1 MKAMIFAAGLGTR
14 LKPFTENNPKA
25 LAVVAGKTL
34 LEHSIRYLQQAGIY
48 DVVLNVHHFA
58 GKIYDLLDKEN
69 GFGSNVQISDE
80 QDELLETGGGLQKA
94 STFFDKADPAFV
106 AMNVDV
112 LTTLDLKALIAAHTA
127 RRAMATLAVMNRPSS
142 RQLLF
147 DANMQLCGWRNNATG
162 ALRTA
167 RNCDNTIPFAFTG
180 IQVLST
186 TALDYCTLSGKF
198 SLIDAYLELAAN
210 FSVCGYDHS
219 GDQFLDVGKPES
231 LAAAEALLAE
241 RGK

>member
-94 STFFDKADPAFV
+94 STLFDKADPAFV
-106 AMNVDV
+106 AMNADV

-142 RQLLF
+142 RQ
-147 DANMQLCGWRNNATG
+147 Q
-162 ALRTA
+162 
-167 RNCDNTIPFAFTG
+167 
-180 IQVLST
+180 
-186 TALDYCTLSGKF
+186 
-198 SLIDAYLELAAN
+198 
-210 FSVCGYDHS
+210 
-219 GDQFLDVGKPES
+219 
-231 LAAAEALLAE
+231 
-241 RGK
+241 